1 MRYWKLLRFIY
12 HIQVVLCV
20 LFFTYIICNSYVVCK
35 SKRKRASPS
44 STLLLSRNDR
54 KLINPQNKMKGKNKF
69 CLYEL
74 KLWQRWEPKKVY
86 IFIFVKYLRFQR
98 QLLFT
103 KKIWKYFQISNWSTI
118 FVYCLNSFR
127 KWYLFSS
134 FLNLRWT
141 ERQIWWSCITF
152 YLYKD

>member
-1 MRYWKLLRFIY
+1 MKMKIIWCINFYIVFQLSQPTENIYNVTTTPSCNMSKYVLGNFFLLNKKVSLLHLRYWKLLRFIY

-86 IFIFVKYLRFQR
+86 IFIIVMYSHF
-98 QLLFT
+98 
-103 KKIWKYFQISNWSTI
+103 
-118 FVYCLNSFR
+118 
-127 KWYLFSS
+127 
-134 FLNLRWT
+134 
-141 ERQIWWSCITF
+141 ERQ
-152 YLYKD
+152 